1 MFVPSLSWQTVQF
14 QYQMARKMRVPT
26 GNTAVTDGMAAAR
39 ERPRHVTPTLIVAVR
54 LQAHRTL
61 CRVIARLFWS
71 SPLLLRHV
79 LCSRQVSLLASD
91 EVLVMLR
98 ESAQQH
104 VRLMRFSL
112 DLSRACLENTVGS
125 FTLQRLRRFKSHLI
139 VCRAC
144 SGSGSPSCSSSLIR
158 LAWQMGLFSSAPAKN
173 GIFEPLIYI
182 NDDFAKTG
190 SGQT

>member
-1 MFVPSLSWQTVQF
+1 
-14 QYQMARKMRVPT
+14 MRVPT
-26 GNTAVTDGMAAAR
+26 GNTAMTDGMAAAR
-39 ERPRHVTPTLIVAVR
+39 ERPRQVTPTLIVAVR

-112 DLSRACLENTVGS
+112 DLSRACLEKTGRFFY
-125 FTLQRLRRFKSHLI
+125 FTASASQRFKSHLI

-173 GIFEPLIYI
+173 GTFEPFIYK
-182 NDDFAKTG
+182 NDELAKTG